1 VSKQVVTEAEAR
13 RAHRVLQAIWMIASA
28 QHNDSVARDVAAL
41 GEELRSHIDASD
53 WTRAAQSIAKVQ
65 SWLATMAGVVTS
77 RMQKV
82 FEANT
87 ASG

>member
-1 VSKQVVTEAEAR
+1 
-13 RAHRVLQAIWMIASA
+13 MIASA
-28 QHNDSVARDVAAL
+28 QHNDAVARDVAAL
-41 GEELRSHIDASD
+41 GEELRAHIDAAD
-53 WTRAAQSIAKVQ
+53 WARAAQAIAKVQ

-82 FEANT
+82 FEADA